1 VKISKNPIKS
11 IQDKIRS
18 ASKPNG
24 MKGMKGMS
32 GSKCS
37 CGKKGCNCGK
47 KMSGLFGKKGY

>member
-1 VKISKNPIKS
+1 MKISKNPIKS

-18 ASKPNG
+18 VSKP
-24 MKGMKGMS
+24 KGMKGMS

-37 CGKKGCNCGK
+37 CGKKGCSCGK

>member
-18 ASKPNG
+18 ASKP
-24 MKGMKGMS
+24 KGMKGMS